1 MKTFNFFSP
10 YIKDIRSRQNK
21 KIRLS
26 LLIMLIVIVPLSLL
40 PYYHFKIQKLEK
52 EILQIESILQS
63 RQNKEKI
70 SEIIEKEHKFQIMEK
85 YYDILSEID
94 LKINSFN
101 KINRD
106 LLQIISSAVP
116 PEVYFETLSLSSG
129 ELEIQGRAKDNIS
142 IAKFEHNL
150 RSLGIF
156 SSIHIST
163 IHISAD
169 NRLVYDFSATC
180 KLKDVNP

>member
-1 MKTFNFFSP
+1 
-10 YIKDIRSRQNK
+10 
-21 KIRLS
+21 
-26 LLIMLIVIVPLSLL
+26 
-40 PYYHFKIQKLEK
+40 
-52 EILQIESILQS
+52 
-63 RQNKEKI
+63 
-70 SEIIEKEHKFQIMEK
+70 MEK

-101 KINRD
+101 KINQD

-142 IAKFEHNL
+142 IINL
-150 RSLGIF
+150 TQFRSLGIF
-156 SSIHIST
+156 SNIHIST
-163 IHISAD
+163 IHVSAD